1 MRISKF
7 IHSCLLVENGDDR
20 ILLDPGTFTFAGNAV
35 PIETFDRIAAILITH
50 RHADHVDSAAVKRI
64 VERNRS
70 AAVLANADVRD
81 LLAGQGVAVE
91 VDVFEEGTRR
101 VGATSI
107 RAVAA
112 EHAALL
118 GAVPP
123 PNVAYVVEE
132 KLLHPGDSFARSL
145 DACRGIPL
153 LALPVT
159 APWTAEIGAAEF
171 AERIAPRAI
180 VPIHDGY
187 VKEPFARMRHENYE
201 KYFSRSGIAFKSL
214 LHPGDAIDV

>member
-1 MRISKF
+1 MS
-7 IHSCLLVENGDDR
+7 
-20 ILLDPGTFTFAGNAV
+20 
-35 PIETFDRIAAILITH
+35 
-50 RHADHVDSAAVKRI
+50 
-64 VERNRS
+64 RS
-70 AAVLANADVRD
+70 RS
-81 LLAGQGVAVE
+81 
-91 VDVFEEGTRR
+91 FEQGTRR
-101 VGATSI
+101 VGATSV

-123 PNVAYVVEE
+123 PNVAYVIEE

-153 LALPVT
+153 LALPVA
-159 APWTAEIGAAEF
+159 APWTSELGAAEF
-171 AERIAPRAI
+171 AERIAPRTI

-201 KYFSRSGIAFKSL
+201 KHFSRGGIAFRSL
-214 LHPGDAIDV
+214 LHPGDAIDA

>member
-7 IHSCLLVENGDDR
+7 IHSCLLVENGGDR

-50 RHADHVDSAAVKRI
+50 RHADHVDSAAVQRI

-81 LLAGQGVAVE
+81 LLASQGVE
-91 VDVFEEGTRR
+91 VDVFEQGTRR

-118 GAVPP
+118 GATPP

-132 KLLHPGDSFARSL
+132 KLLHPGDSFAPSL

-171 AERIAPRAI
+171 AERIAPRTI

-187 VKEPFARMRHENYE
+187 VKEPFARMRHENYG
-201 KYFSRSGIAFKSL
+201 KYFSRGGIAFQSL
-214 LHPGDAIDV
+214 LHPGDAVEV